1 MESILIAVF
10 ILGYL
15 LITLEHPLRLD
26 KTVTA
31 LIMAAAL
38 WGLLAIGFHAG
49 WLEIIGVSKEAFSFA
64 AGNGAGQEAF
74 DSTLLHHLAA
84 ISEILIFLICAMTI
98 VEIMDLHRAFSVV
111 QDFVSTKSYT
121 RLLWIVGTL
130 SFFLSSVI
138 DNLTT
143 TIIMVSLL
151 RTLIPEQERRI
162 WYAGMVVIAANA
174 GGAWSP
180 IGDVTTTMLWI
191 AGKVT
196 ALGLM
201 EHLIIPSLA
210 CFMVPFGIASI
221 FLKAFKGQSEFK
233 TNEDEEEM
241 SLLSSRTMFYL
252 GLGAIIFVPFFK
264 TATHLPPYIGMI
276 LALGVVWLV
285 SEYIT
290 PHENITETEKN
301 LYSAKRALER
311 IEMSSIL
318 FFLGIL
324 LSVSALVT
332 VSYGTIAGGEK
343 VGTLRYFSE
352 VLHTA
357 IPSREI
363 TSTLIGVA
371 SAVVDNVPLVAAT
384 LGMFSDPVDDRLW
397 HLLAFTTGTGGSLLI
412 IGSAAGV
419 AAMGMEK
426 IRFGW
431 YLKNIGWLAALGFFA
446 GIIAFI
452 LLKPAGG

>member
-1 MESILIAVF
+1 METILIAVF
-10 ILGYL
+10 LLGYL
-15 LITLEHPLRLD
+15 LITLEHPIKLD

-38 WGLLAIGFHAG
+38 WGLLAVGFHG
-49 WLEIIGVSKEAFSFA
+49 GVLDVIGVNDKAFTFA
-64 AGNGAGQEAF
+64 TNGGQEAF
-74 DSTLLHHLAA
+74 DGALLEHLAKIA
-84 ISEILIFLICAMTI
+84 EILIFLICAMTI

-121 RLLWIVGTL
+121 RLLWIVGTV
-130 SFFLSSVI
+130 SFFLSSII

-151 RTLIPEQERRI
+151 RTLIPDQDRRI
-162 WYAGMVVIAANA
+162 WYVGMVVIAANA

-191 AGKVT
+191 ADKVT
-196 ALGLM
+196 ALGLI
-201 EHLIIPSLA
+201 EHLIIPSLV
-210 CFMVPFGIASI
+210 CFIVPFGAASI
-221 FLKAFKGQSEFK
+221 FLSAFSGHAEIHGD
-233 TNEDEEEM
+233 EDQEELK
-241 SLLSSRTMFYL
+241 LLSSRTMFYL

-264 TATHLPPYIGMI
+264 TATDLPPYIGMI

-290 PHENITETEKN
+290 PHENITESEKN
-301 LYSAKRALER
+301 LYSARRALER

-324 LSVSALVT
+324 LSVSALET
-332 VSYGTIAGGEK
+332 VSYGVLAGGEE
-343 VGTLRYFSE
+343 VGTLRYFAE
-352 VLHTA
+352 VLHAA
-357 IPSREI
+357 IPSREV
-363 TSTLIGVA
+363 TSTLIGIA
-371 SAVVDNVPLVAAT
+371 SAVVDNVPLVAAA

-419 AAMGMEK
+419 AAMGMER

-446 GIIAFI
+446 GIAAFI
-452 LLKPAGG
+452 LLKPAGL